1 MHRWSYI
8 RKKLEADYLAPSL
21 RGHIQYYVT
30 TYSKDP
36 DRNGRAAIR
45 FDGQEVLHGSYYG
58 DARNAGTWEEILAR
72 GGNFAWKGMQVDD
85 FTLKTGT
92 FDQNAFYGAFE
103 AFDNQ
108 SIDESL
114 QSDNLLV
121 RIFALLD
128 RRCGKRR
135 LAAMQEEM
143 KAAPPA
149 LRTFYRLRCD
159 AEGLRL
165 EEEAAS

>member
-8 RKKLEADYLAPSL
+8 RKKLEADYLAPAL

-30 TYSKDP
+30 VYSKAADH
-36 DRNGRAAIR
+36 NGRAAIR

-58 DARNAGTWEEILAR
+58 DARDAGTWEEFR
-72 GGNFAWKGMQVDD
+72 ERDGNWAWKGMQVDD

-92 FDQNAFYGAFE
+92 FDQNVFYGAFE

-114 QSDNLLV
+114 KSENLLV

-143 KAAPPA
+143 EAAPPA